1 MYFSRARVYKVKV
14 MYQSSKVLLSTLVL
28 LATLLS
34 GCATTTIN
42 SGLQAGDLPP
52 NGAFTAANGIQFN
65 VQPLSLAT
73 LPPKQVVVPSS
84 DLSRLIKS
92 SGRVDYRI
100 AQGDILSIF
109 LIGYPDITPPNVGN
123 STNPYASGFP
133 VDQQG
138 FVQFPLI
145 GRIKASGLSVPQFT
159 ANLRGQL
166 QRYLKYS
173 DPQVKIIN
181 YRGNKFFIDGEVKQP
196 GEFSIDDAPISL
208 YSAISMAGGAMPT
221 GDSNNII
228 LNRNGVSYNLGLK
241 SLRQMGAS
249 ANQIYLRDG
258 DSIHVNSQSR
268 NRVYVLGE
276 FGQVEPVPILE
287 QGISLAQVLG
297 ESKGLDS
304 NTANASKIYVVRDS
318 ANNPAYPL
326 TNIYYV
332 DMQTLTSF
340 ALANRFEMQPND
352 IVYVDPTG
360 LTRWNRVISSL
371 LPSTSTIRSFS
382 RL

>member
-1 MYFSRARVYKVKV
+1 